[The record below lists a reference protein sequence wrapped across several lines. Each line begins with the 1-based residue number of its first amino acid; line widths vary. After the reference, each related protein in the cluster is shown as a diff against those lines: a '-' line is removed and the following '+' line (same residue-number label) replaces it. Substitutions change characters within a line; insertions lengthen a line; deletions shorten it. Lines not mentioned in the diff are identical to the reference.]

1 MKKTNKKPLR
11 PVDRDRPLGLYLH
24 IPFCHSKCAYC
35 DFYSLPGSEEK
46 MDAYVAALQRHIQEV
61 APQMQ
66 NHLVDTV
73 YFGGGTPS
81 YLGHKRLIALLKTV
95 KKHCR
100 LREDAEITLEANP
113 DSAGDW
119 RVLRA
124 LRRAGFNR
132 ISLGVQSSDDG
143 ELKRLGRIHSW
154 QQVKDAVAAC
164 RKAGLTNIS
173 LDLIYG
179 LPGQSMEQWENSL
192 ADALVLAPRHISCY
206 GLKLEE
212 GTPLYR
218 QRAELTL
225 PDGDMQADMYLYAVE
240 LLSQN
245 GYEQYEISNFAQPG
259 YVSRHNL
266 KYWML
271 GEYAGFGPGSCSDFG
286 GVRYGYVRDLDGYLA
301 GRLELA
307 ENEAISQQE
316 REQEYIMLRLR
327 TAQGVDVREFESRF
341 RQRFAP
347 LAAILQRCAQHGLA
361 QQTEGGWRLTP
372 KGFLV
377 SNEIIAQLQE
387 ELRRE
392 KAQRLARA
400 AQGNYRVVE

>member
-1 MKKTNKKPLR
+1 
-11 PVDRDRPLGLYLH
+11 
-24 IPFCHSKCAYC
+24 
-35 DFYSLPGSEEK
+35 
-46 MDAYVAALQRHIQEV
+46 
-61 APQMQ
+61 
-66 NHLVDTV
+66 
-73 YFGGGTPS
+73 
-81 YLGHKRLIALLKTV
+81 
-95 KKHCR
+95 
-100 LREDAEITLEANP
+100 
-113 DSAGDW
+113 
-119 RVLRA
+119 
-124 LRRAGFNR
+124 
-132 ISLGVQSSDDG
+132 
-143 ELKRLGRIHSW
+143 
-154 QQVKDAVAAC
+154 
-164 RKAGLTNIS
+164 
-173 LDLIYG
+173 
-179 LPGQSMEQWENSL
+179 
-192 ADALVLAPRHISCY
+192 
-206 GLKLEE
+206 
-212 GTPLYR
+212 
-218 QRAELTL
+218 
-225 PDGDMQADMYLYAVE
+225 MYLYAVE